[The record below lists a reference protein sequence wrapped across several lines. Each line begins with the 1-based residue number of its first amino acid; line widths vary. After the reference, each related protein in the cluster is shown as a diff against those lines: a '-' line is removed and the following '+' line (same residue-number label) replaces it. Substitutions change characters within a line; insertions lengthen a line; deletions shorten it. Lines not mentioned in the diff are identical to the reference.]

1 MRLRLL
7 ASTLVAACASLPCL
21 AEEVVNLYSWPDY
34 FPPAVIA
41 SFEHDTGIRVV
52 YSTFDSNA
60 VLEAKLSAGS
70 SGYDVVVPNAVP
82 HLGRQILAGF
92 YLELDRARLPNVRNL
107 DPDILRVLSDGPD
120 PGNRFAVPWMWG
132 TTGISYNVDRIRQ
145 IMPDAPVDSLAMLFD
160 PAIVSRFKECG
171 VNLLDSAD
179 DVFPAALM
187 YLGRDGSD
195 LAGDA
200 VPAAA
205 ELVKRVRP
213 FIRTL
218 DSSNY
223 ITELASGSL
232 CLTLGYSGDAKI
244 AADRARDAGNGVRIG
259 YAIPTQGASV
269 YIDSLAIPKD
279 APHPDAAYAFI
290 DYMLRPAMAA
300 QATNATGFPNANA
313 AATPLVDEAV
323 RNDPGLYPGPEVR
336 RRLVLGHPQS
346 PATVR
351 LVSRSWTQIKSG
363 L

>member
-1 MRLRLL
+1 MRPCLL
-7 ASTLVAACASLPCL
+7 AAAVAAACATTPCF
-21 AEEVVNLYSWPDY
+21 AEEVVNLYAWPDY
-34 FPPAVIA
+34 FPPAVIRA
-41 SFEHDTGIRVV
+41 FEHDTGIRVV
-52 YSTFDSNA
+52 YSTFDSND

-82 HLGRQILAGF
+82 HLARQIPAGF
-92 YLELDRARLPNVRNL
+92 YLELDRSRLTHFANL
-107 DPDILRVLSDGPD
+107 DPDILRVLSDGLD

-132 TTGISYNVDRIRQ
+132 TTGISYNIDRVRQ
-145 IMPDAPVDSLAMLFD
+145 IMPDAPVDSLAMIFD
-160 PAIVSRFKECG
+160 PAIVSRFQECG
-171 VNLLDSAD
+171 VNLLDSFD
-179 DVFPAALM
+179 DVYPAALM
-187 YLGRDGSD
+187 SLGRDGAD

-200 VPAAA
+200 ATAAA
-205 ELVKRVRP
+205 EQVKRVRP

-223 ITELASGSL
+223 ITELATGSL

-244 AADRARDAGNGVRIG
+244 AADRAREAGNGVRIA
-259 YAIPTQGASV
+259 YAIPKEGASV

-290 DYMLRPAMAA
+290 DYMLRPEMAA
-300 QATNATGFPNANA
+300 QATNASGFPNANA

-323 RNDPGLYPGPEVR
+323 RTDPGLYPGPEVR

-346 PATVR
+346 PAVAR
-351 LVSRSWTQIKSG
+351 LLSRSWTQIKSG